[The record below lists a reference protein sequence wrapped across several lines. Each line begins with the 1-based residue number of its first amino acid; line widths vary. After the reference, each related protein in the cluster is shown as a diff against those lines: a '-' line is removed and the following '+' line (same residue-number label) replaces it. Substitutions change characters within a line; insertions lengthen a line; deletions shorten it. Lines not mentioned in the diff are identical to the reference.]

1 MANAISVLLVEDDRL
16 LRDSIAAMLNEQ
28 PDVRLLAAVAEPDVG
43 LLRSP
48 PSKPD
53 VVLLGLGQPGHDGVR
68 FADLIKHEVPAAKVI
83 VMDFLPLQPELVDF
97 VRAGV
102 SGFVLK
108 DAPLDDLLQTIRT
121 VVNGADVLPPSLT
134 RSLFS
139 QIAQEAIQLPKRMP
153 KTAMRLTRREQEVMD
168 LIREGLSNK
177 EIAERLDI
185 ALYTVKSHV
194 HNILEKVALRTRLEL
209 AVYTRPGT
217 IPSEPTSVGD
227 QS

>member
-1 MANAISVLLVEDDRL
+1 MANPISVLLVEDNRP
-16 LRDSIAAMLNEQ
+16 LRDSIAAMLDEQ
-28 PDVRLLAAVAEPDVG
+28 PDIRLLAAVAEPDVA

-53 VVLLGLGQPGHDGVR
+53 VVLLGLGRQGNDRVR
-68 FADLIKHEVPAAKVI
+68 FADLIKHEVPEAKVI
-83 VMDFLPLQPELVDF
+83 VMDFLPRQELVDF

-177 EIAERLDI
+177 EIAQRLDI

-217 IPSEPTSVGD
+217 IPSEPTSVGE